1 MSYLF
6 GDSAT
11 AQSRLDLL
19 ARTFE
24 PPTREFL
31 SGFSPRGTD
40 LAIDLGCGPG
50 HTTRLIAENLPYEK
64 IVGLDKSPSYVE
76 AASHAT
82 PPHISFLVHDVVSV
96 PFPLPPADLIF
107 CRFLVTHLPTPD
119 QALARWAS
127 QLSNHGAILLEEV
140 HWIHPR
146 NSVLESY
153 LSALERVMDATGIA
167 LYTGAQFPELI
178 KSTPLKITAD
188 NTRHLAVS
196 NRDAAAMFSMNIRSW
211 GTSHPAL
218 SLYGSPY
225 LRSLHNDL
233 KEMMEDSPDALSEIE
248 WGMRQIVLEPV

>member
-11 AQSRLDLL
+11 AHSRLDLL

-31 SGFSPRGTD
+31 STFNPKGTD

-50 HTTRLIAENLPYEK
+50 HTTRLIAETLPFK
-64 IVGLDKSPSYVE
+64 RVVGLDKSPGFIE
-76 AASHAT
+76 TASQSRST
-82 PPHISFLVHDVVSV
+82 DVSFQQHDVTSV

-127 QLSNHGAILLEEV
+127 QLSPEGVLLLEEV
-140 HWIHPR
+140 HWIQPR

-153 LSALERVMDATGIA
+153 LSALERVMDATGVA
-167 LYTGAQFPELI
+167 LYTGARLPEFI

-188 NTRHLAVS
+188 NTRHLDVS

-218 SLYGSPY
+218 SLYGFPY
-225 LRSLHNDL
+225 LRSLHNNL
-233 KEMMEDSPDALSEIE
+233 EEMITDSPDNMSEIE
-248 WGMRQIVLEPV
+248 WGMRQVVLEPA

>member
-6 GDSAT
+6 GDSVT

-31 SGFSPRGTD
+31 STFNPKGTD

-50 HTTRLIAENLPYEK
+50 HTTRLIAETLPFK
-64 IVGLDKSPSYVE
+64 RVVGLDKSPNFIE
-76 AASHAT
+76 AASQSRST
-82 PPHISFLVHDVVSV
+82 DVSFQQHDVTLV

-140 HWIHPR
+140 HWINPR

-153 LSALERVMDATGIA
+153 LSTLDRVMDATGVG
-167 LYTGAQFPELI
+167 LYTGARLPDLI

-188 NTRHLAVS
+188 NTCHLAVS

-211 GTSHPAL
+211 GMSHPAL
-218 SLYGSPY
+218 SLYGSHF
-225 LRSLHNDL
+225 LRSLHHDL
-233 KEMMEDSPDALSEIE
+233 EVMAADSPDDLSEIE
-248 WGMRQIVLEPV
+248 WGMRQMVLEPA